1 MVSEQPAKA
10 ASNAI
15 ICAAPPAPQSRILP
29 ASGILA
35 SSSARKKADTVR
47 IIADEV
53 LAAFHGVDR
62 AVKQGFAVY
71 LIEQGKNCSLVRD
84 GEIEAA
90 QSSQGGEL
98 LCKLLRW
105 QLPLFINS
113 VHAVNGKSFSWMKG
127 TLCAQADS
135 RARHNG
141 VSPL

>member
-1 MVSEQPAKA
+1 MRRTACPTEQDFASER
-10 ASNAI
+10 NF
-15 ICAAPPAPQSRILP
+15 
-29 ASGILA
+29 GILQCTQ
-35 SSSARKKADTVR
+35 KADTVR

-113 VHAVNGKSFSWMKG
+113 VHAVNGKKFSWMKG
-127 TLCAQADS
+127 DIVCPS
-135 RARHNG
+135 G
-141 VSPL
+141 